1 MLENTCFTEDWLN
14 QEEADG
20 ILTMT
25 STYMAYFN
33 DLSVWI
39 ESKYFLGA
47 IMIDCLH
54 NSVKRYMKC
63 FAQSNLY
70 VDEWITIGCRI
81 KTDYDVDVEG
91 ERDV

>member
-1 MLENTCFTEDWLN
+1 
-14 QEEADG
+14 
-20 ILTMT
+20 
-25 STYMAYFN
+25 
-33 DLSVWI
+33 
-39 ESKYFLGA
+39 
-47 IMIDCLH
+47 MIDCLH

-81 KTDYDVDVEG
+81 KTDYDVDMEE